1 MRVCVCVEVCVCARA
16 RASVCARACGGGGGG
31 GGGGGV
37 EGLGSLIEVYGYVP
51 LAYSVSLRSS
61 RS

>member
-1 MRVCVCVEVCVCARA
+1 MRASACVRVCVCVEVCVRARA
-16 RASVCARACGGGGGG
+16 RVCVRARV
-31 GGGGGV
+31 GGGGV